1 MSVSS
6 TRLFVPALLSLAMV
20 VGAHPPLVGQS
31 RSQSSGPGEKVLL
44 GTWRLDLAK
53 SKYFPGPAPRSE
65 TRIYTADPDGV
76 RGVINRVHA
85 DGHTEIIEYRANY
98 DHEQAVTGTPAYDAI
113 TLKRID
119 DYTSESVLSHAG
131 MVYGTARR
139 VISADGNTMT
149 IAFERKTTG
158 ETVRNTAVYRRA
170 PN

>member
-1 MSVSS
+1 MSARS
-6 TRLFVPALLSLAMV
+6 TRLVLPALLGLTVV
-20 VGAHPPLVGQS
+20 VGAHPLPMGQPG
-31 RSQSSGPGEKVLL
+31 GPGEKVLL

-53 SKYFPGPAPRSE
+53 SKYFPGPAPRGE
-65 TRIYTADPDGV
+65 TRIYTADRDGV
-76 RGVINRVHA
+76 RGVIKRIHA

-98 DHEQAVTGTPAYDAI
+98 DREQAVTGTPAYDAI

-119 DYTSESVLSHAG
+119 DHTSESVLSHAG

-139 VISADGNTMT
+139 VISPDGNTMT

-158 ETVRNTAVYRRA
+158 ETVRNVAVYRRA